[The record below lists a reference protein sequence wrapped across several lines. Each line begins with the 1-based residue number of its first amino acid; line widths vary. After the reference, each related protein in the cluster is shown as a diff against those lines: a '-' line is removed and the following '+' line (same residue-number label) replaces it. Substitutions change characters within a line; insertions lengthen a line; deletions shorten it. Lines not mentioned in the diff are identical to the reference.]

1 MAEQHR
7 THTWH
12 TPDAGMAA
20 AAERP
25 AIEVFRDMIAG
36 RLPQPPMAETM
47 GFEIA
52 EVDDGFAALTAT
64 PGPWLGN
71 PMGGI
76 HGGVA
81 LTLLDSATGCATHTT
96 LGAGMSYATVDL
108 TTHMVRPLPVGAPVR
123 CEGRVLHR
131 GRRLQTA
138 YAEVR
143 DGDDRLLAHGTAALM
158 VLGEPR

>member
-12 TPDAGMAA
+12 PPDAGIAA

-25 AIEVFRDMIAG
+25 ALEVFRDMLAG
-36 RLPQPPMAETM
+36 RIPQAPIADTM
-47 GFEIA
+47 GFELVA
-52 EVDDGFAALTAT
+52 VDDGFAAFACT
-64 PGPWLGN
+64 PGPWLAN

-96 LGAGMSYATVDL
+96 LPAGVGYATVDL
-108 TTHMVRPLPVGAPVR
+108 TTHMVRPVRPGVPLR

-138 YAEVR
+138 TAEVR
-143 DGDDRLLAHGTAALM
+143 DDQDRLVAHGTAALM
-158 VLGEPR
+158 VLGEG

>member
-7 THTWH
+7 TYTWQS
-12 TPDAGMAA
+12 PDAGIAA
-20 AAERP
+20 VLERP
-25 AIEVFRDMIAG
+25 ALEVLRDMVAG
-36 RLPQPPMAETM
+36 RIPQAPFADTM
-47 GFEIA
+47 GFELVA
-52 EVDDGFAALTAT
+52 VDDGFAAFEGT
-64 PGPWLGN
+64 PGPWLAN

-76 HGGVA
+76 HGGVV

-96 LGAGMSYATVDL
+96 LPAGVGYTTVDL
-108 TTHMVRPLPVGAPVR
+108 TTHMVRPVRPGTPLR

-143 DGDDRLLAHGTAALM
+143 DDEERLVAHGTAALM
-158 VLGEPR
+158 VLGEA

>member
-1 MAEQHR
+1 VTEQHR
-7 THTWH
+7 TYTWH
-12 TPDAGMAA
+12 APDAGMAA
-20 AAERP
+20 ARDRP
-25 AIEVFRDMIAG
+25 ALEVFRDMLTG
-36 RLPQPPMAETM
+36 RLPQAPIADTM
-47 GFEIA
+47 GFA
-52 EVDDGFAALTAT
+52 LVDVDDGFAAFAGT
-64 PGPWLGN
+64 PEPWLCN

-96 LGAGMSYATVDL
+96 LPAGVGYATVDL
-108 TTHMVRPLPVGAPVR
+108 TTHMVRPIRPGTSLR

-143 DGDDRLLAHGTAALM
+143 DDATRLVAHGTAALM
-158 VLGEPR
+158 VLGEDG